1 MKEVVRK
8 KPLYKQYEEK
18 YYEQVELPTLEQK
31 KKQLEDLRNF
41 YRPIE
46 GQELKQHAMK
56 YE

>member
-46 GQELKQHAMK
+46 GQELK
-56 YE
+56 